1 MIAFYD
7 NKPSKLEAVGNGSY
21 LYRWNIKEKETEN
34 INHTSEEDAGIQ
46 TTSSTLFS
54 CEEIIVWE
62 PLTAN
67 SVTEAVITA
76 RWDKNYEQKL
86 INEYNAALLG
96 MMDEAE
102 KEKKISAYRAF
113 LQERD
118 RLKKMVDEDFREGE

>member
-1 MIAFYD
+1 M
-7 NKPSKLEAVGNGSY
+7 E
-21 LYRWNIKEKETEN
+21 
-34 INHTSEEDAGIQ
+34 Q
-46 TTSSTLFS
+46 
-54 CEEIIVWE
+54 

-102 KEKKISAYRAF
+102 KEKRISAYKAF

-118 RLKKMVDEDFREGE
+118 RLKKMVDADFGEG

>member
-1 MIAFYD
+1 MAFYD
-7 NKPSKLEAVGNGSY
+7 NKPSKLEAVGNGSFF
-21 LYRWNIKEKETEN
+21 YRWNIQEVKPESVKQ
-34 INHTSEEDAGIQ
+34 TSEEGTEYQ
-46 TTSSTLFS
+46 TEKISQYS
-54 CEEIIVWE
+54 CEEVLVWG

-86 INEYNAALLG
+86 INEYNAALMG

-118 RLKKMVDEDFREGE
+118 KLKKMVDEDFGEG